1 MEIAP
6 APARRRLS
14 AAALMLFVLTVA
26 APVTLLALVPTMFGL
41 DRYVVSTGAMDGG
54 IDRGSMVLERVVPV
68 SDLEVGD
75 VITYRPPRSAD
86 MDELVTRRIVRIDG
100 ALLQTQGDARAQ
112 PDPWLVPVAEAALPR
127 VVLAIPYAGYPFV
140 GPLGREAWWALIVPG
155 CLLGF
160 LALRGVVR
168 RRPRR
173 AVVEPGGPI
182 LGWGPP

>member
-6 APARRRLS
+6 APARRTLS
-14 AAALMLFVLTVA
+14 GRALMLLVLAVIG
-26 APVTLLALVPTMFGL
+26 PVTLLALLPTTLGL
-41 DRYVVSTGAMDGG
+41 ERYVVATGAMDGG
-54 IDRGSMVLERVVPV
+54 IDRGSVVLERVVPV

-86 MDELVTRRIVRIDG
+86 VDELVTRRIVRIDG
-100 ALLQTQGDARAQ
+100 ALLQTQGDALAD

-127 VVLAIPYAGYPFV
+127 VVLAIPYAGYPF
-140 GPLGREAWWALIVPG
+140 LGSAPREAWWAMVAPG
-155 CLLGF
+155 ALLGF

-173 AVVEPGGPI
+173 AAVRPGGPI
-182 LGWGPP
+182 LGWGPR